1 MATHEEK
8 KWEEGAIFFF
18 FNMHFKKNV
27 SRDYNNRIIRTC
39 FLKLCVDFFLD
50 ILTFLELYEE
60 KRSKTITTHFSLK
73 RGPYTLLS

>member
-1 MATHEEK
+1 
-8 KWEEGAIFFF
+8 
-18 FNMHFKKNV
+18 MHFKKNV

-60 KRSKTITTHFSLK
+60 KRSTTITTHFFLS
-73 RGPYTLLS
+73 RGALILFCRNVPHAGHLTLASSCC